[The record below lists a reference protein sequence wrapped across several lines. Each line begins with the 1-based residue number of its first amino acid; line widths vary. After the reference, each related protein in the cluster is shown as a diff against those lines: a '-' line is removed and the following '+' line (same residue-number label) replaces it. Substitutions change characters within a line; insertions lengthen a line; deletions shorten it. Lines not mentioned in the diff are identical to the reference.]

1 MIGHVTP
8 AESRAKA
15 RILIV
20 EDEAMIA
27 FTLEELL
34 MISGFDIAGVA
45 GRLDTALEIIEEDVC
60 DAAILDTNLAGV
72 SSGPA
77 ALALTKR
84 GIPFIVVS
92 GYSAAQQ
99 HDVAF
104 AGAPRL
110 QKPCDIDHLISA
122 LRGVLPA
129 YTELNS
135 REPT

>member
-1 MIGHVTP
+1 MTGHVTP
-8 AESRAKA
+8 AENRAKA

-45 GRLDTALEIIEEDVC
+45 GRLEAALEIIEKDVC

-99 HDVAF
+99 HDAAF
-104 AGAPRL
+104 AGALRL
-110 QKPCDIDHLISA
+110 QKPCDIDHLIFA
-122 LRGVLPA
+122 LHGILPA
-129 YTELNS
+129 HIGLSS

>member
-1 MIGHVTP
+1 
-8 AESRAKA
+8 
-15 RILIV
+15 
-20 EDEAMIA
+20 MIA

-45 GRLDTALEIIEEDVC
+45 GRLEAALEIIEKDVC

-92 GYSAAQQ
+92 GYSTAQQ
-99 HDVAF
+99 HDAAF
-104 AGAPRL
+104 AGALRL
-110 QKPCDIDHLISA
+110 QKPCDIDHLIFA
-122 LRGVLPA
+122 LHNILPA
-129 YTELNS
+129 HIGLSS